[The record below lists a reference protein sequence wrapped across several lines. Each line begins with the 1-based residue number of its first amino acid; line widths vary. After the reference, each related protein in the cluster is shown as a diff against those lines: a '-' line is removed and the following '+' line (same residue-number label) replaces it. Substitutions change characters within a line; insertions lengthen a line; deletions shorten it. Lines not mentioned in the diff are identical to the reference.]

1 MFKVVL
7 RSLAVL
13 MALVFIA
20 AVSGVYADQIGSR
33 FNGGT
38 SVVNVEPIRT
48 FHASLHQLPV
58 TELSSYSTYGEDHE
72 SWRVTGIRDGHWL
85 RLTLFKG
92 WDGGGGN
99 VQPTAPPLPSPPPGD
114 PVTTPEPGTLALL
127 GAGLF
132 IASRRVLKA

>member
-13 MALVFIA
+13 MALIFIA

-33 FNGGT
+33 FNGET
-38 SVVNVEPIRT
+38 NVINVEPVRT
-48 FHASLHQLPV
+48 FHASLRQLPV

-85 RLTLFKG
+85 RLTLCKG
-92 WDGGGGN
+92 WEGGD
-99 VQPTAPPLPSPPPGD
+99 VQPTTPTPGSPPPGGT
-114 PVTTPEPGTLALL
+114 VATPEPGTLVLL
-127 GAGLF
+127 AAGLF